1 MQPVH
6 LEIVA
11 VGKLKERYLK
21 QGVEEYLKRLKPYAR
36 VDVVE
41 IPEEKPAGSLH
52 AAEEDRIR
60 EREGERIINRLH
72 PEAHVIALAIEGKSL
87 SSEELAEY
95 IRRLATYGK
104 SRVAFVIGGSVGL
117 SPRVLRSSDLLL
129 SFSRMTFPHQLMRLI
144 LLEQLYRSF
153 KIIRGETYHK

>member
-52 AAEEDRIR
+52 
-60 EREGERIINRLH
+60 GS
-72 PEAHVIALAIEGKSL
+72 GK
-87 SSEELAEY
+87 
-95 IRRLATYGK
+95 GK
-104 SRVAFVIGGSVGL
+104 GSG
-117 SPRVLRSSDLLL
+117 S
-129 SFSRMTFPHQLMRLI
+129 
-144 LLEQLYRSF
+144 
-153 KIIRGETYHK
+153 

>member
-1 MQPVH
+1 VH
-6 LEIVA
+6 LEIIA

-36 VDVVE
+36 VEVVE
-41 IPEEKPAGSLH
+41 IPEEKPATSLN
-52 AAEEDRIR
+52 AAEETRIKQ
-60 EREGERIINRLH
+60 REGERILTRLH
-72 PEAHVIALAIEGKSL
+72 PDAHVIALAIEGKSL

-95 IRRLATYGK
+95 INRLATYGK
-104 SRVAFVIGGSVGL
+104 SRISFVIGGSVGL
-117 SPRVLRSSDLLL
+117 SHGVLQSSDLLL
-129 SFSRMTFPHQLMRLI
+129 SFSKMTFPHQLMRLI

>member
-1 MQPVH
+1 MH

-41 IPEEKPAGSLH
+41 IPEEKPAGSLNS
-52 AAEEDRIR
+52 AEEDRIR
-60 EREGERIINRLH
+60 EKEGERILSRLH
-72 PEAHVIALAIEGKSL
+72 PAAHVITLAIEGKAL
-87 SSEELAEY
+87 SSEEMAEY
-95 IRRLATYGK
+95 ISRLATYGQ
-104 SRVAFVIGGSVGL
+104 SRISFVIGGSVGL
-117 SPRVLRSSDLLL
+117 SSDVLRGSDLLL

>member
-1 MQPVH
+1 M
-6 LEIVA
+6 
-11 VGKLKERYLK
+11 
-21 QGVEEYLKRLKPYAR
+21 
-36 VDVVE
+36 
-41 IPEEKPAGSLH
+41 
-52 AAEEDRIR
+52 
-60 EREGERIINRLH
+60 
-72 PEAHVIALAIEGKSL
+72 IALAIEGKSL

>member
-1 MQPVH
+1 MH
-6 LEIVA
+6 LEIIA

-36 VDVVE
+36 VEVVE
-41 IPEEKPAGSLH
+41 IPEEKPATSLN
-52 AAEEDRIR
+52 AAEETRIKQ
-60 EREGERIINRLH
+60 REGERILTRLH
-72 PEAHVIALAIEGKSL
+72 PDAHVIALAIEGKSL

-95 IRRLATYGK
+95 INRLATYGK
-104 SRVAFVIGGSVGL
+104 SRISFVIGGSVGL
-117 SPRVLRSSDLLL
+117 SHGVLQSSDLLL
-129 SFSRMTFPHQLMRLI
+129 SFSKMTFPHQLMRLI